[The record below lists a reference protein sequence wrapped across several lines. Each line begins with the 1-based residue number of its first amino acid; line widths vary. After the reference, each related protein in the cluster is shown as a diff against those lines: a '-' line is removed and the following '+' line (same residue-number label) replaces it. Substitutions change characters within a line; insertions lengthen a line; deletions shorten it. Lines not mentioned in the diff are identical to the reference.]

1 MLILWYRGYPPNK
14 IQENVEC
21 EIMQTILDEA
31 RESYDVHI
39 VQELRSEQ
47 YEDLEN
53 NVQRVVEWL
62 EMWKKEHAE

>member
-1 MLILWYRGYPPNK
+1 MITKILLAVCILITATA
-14 IQENVEC
+14 
-21 EIMQTILDEA
+21 IMSMFLAGCTSDTDKE
-31 RESYDVHI
+31 
-39 VQELRSEQ
+39 